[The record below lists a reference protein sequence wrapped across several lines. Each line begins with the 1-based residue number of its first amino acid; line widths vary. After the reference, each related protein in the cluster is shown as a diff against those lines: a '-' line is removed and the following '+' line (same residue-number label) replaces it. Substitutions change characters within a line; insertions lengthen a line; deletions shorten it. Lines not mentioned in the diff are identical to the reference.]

1 MGTGKFIPLETIYP
15 SSCLCLTRRDGCPLA
30 FSQTLTL
37 SSLAML
43 HPIRLSVIRPLARL
57 PAKHPLT
64 GTPAR
69 QEKNILILIS
79 SMAMNTQDLTLPTT
93 QRIVLGY
100 SKPGKRRGLAIVTKE
115 VRQSRVEGNYEG
127 LFLIGTGV
135 LYKNRRGRSW

>member
-1 MGTGKFIPLETIYP
+1 
-15 SSCLCLTRRDGCPLA
+15 
-30 FSQTLTL
+30 
-37 SSLAML
+37 
-43 HPIRLSVIRPLARL
+43 
-57 PAKHPLT
+57 
-64 GTPAR
+64 
-69 QEKNILILIS
+69 
-79 SMAMNTQDLTLPTT
+79 MAMNTQDLTLPTT